1 MSKLTRGPYA
11 SFDEFYA
18 ALDADRHISERLSEF
33 PELGHQVKDSLR
45 KLYARVQ
52 EDEEFERKLAESP
65 QATALAFIQAEM
77 ANYTLSD
84 DELEAVA
91 GGKPTTDT
99 SLGYD
104 IGYVV
109 GSTVEWIGD
118 LFD

>member
-1 MSKLTRGPYA
+1 MSKLIKGPYA
-11 SFDEFYA
+11 SFEEFYA
-18 ALDADRHISERLSEF
+18 ALDADRHISERLSGF
-33 PELGHQVKDSLR
+33 PEIGDQLKDSLK

-52 EDEEFERKLAESP
+52 EDKAFERKLAEAP
-65 QATALAFIQAEM
+65 QETALAFLHTEM

-109 GSTVEWIGD
+109 GTTVEWISD

>member
-1 MSKLTRGPYA
+1 MSQSTKGPYA

-18 ALDADRHISERLSEF
+18 ALDADRHISERLSGF
-33 PELGHQVKDSLR
+33 PGLGEQIKDSLR

-52 EDEEFERKLAESP
+52 EDADFEKELSEAP
-65 QATALAFIQAEM
+65 QSTALAFIQAEM
-77 ANYTLSD
+77 ATYTLSD
-84 DELEAVA
+84 EELEAVA

-109 GSTVEWIGD
+109 GTTVEWISE